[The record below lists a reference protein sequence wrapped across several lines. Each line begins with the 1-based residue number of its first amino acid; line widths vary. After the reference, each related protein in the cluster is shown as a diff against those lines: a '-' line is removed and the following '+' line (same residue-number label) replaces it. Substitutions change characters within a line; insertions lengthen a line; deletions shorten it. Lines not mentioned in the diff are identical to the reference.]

1 MPLEKNPASPQAQI
15 EKLANPLRPTTL
27 HTTAHNTDYI
37 GPLGR
42 SNRMAKKPSS
52 EPSEIRSEKPAV
64 ELVPQPHG
72 GALQRGNPGNSGGQG
87 RPPDAWKALCREL
100 VSRDS
105 QLEVAREVLED
116 KNHPAWLGAY
126 KFLTEQGY
134 GKPTETIHQQ
144 NTQVVVIL
152 RREA

>member
-1 MPLEKNPASPQAQI
+1 MKPKT
-15 EKLANPLRPTTL
+15 KTT
-27 HTTAHNTDYI
+27 
-37 GPLGR
+37 
-42 SNRMAKKPSS
+42 
-52 EPSEIRSEKPAV
+52 EPSTEPAEPDASVKPKV
-64 ELVPQPHG
+64 GTLIPQPHG
-72 GALQRGNPGNSGGQG
+72 GAIRFGGTGAGG

-105 QLEVAREVLED
+105 QLEVARQVLED
-116 KNHPAWLGAY
+116 KDHPAWLGAY